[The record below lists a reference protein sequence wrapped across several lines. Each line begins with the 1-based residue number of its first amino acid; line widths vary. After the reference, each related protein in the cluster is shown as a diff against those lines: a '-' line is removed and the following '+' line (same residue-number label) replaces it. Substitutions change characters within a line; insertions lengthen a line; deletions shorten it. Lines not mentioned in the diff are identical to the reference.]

1 MDLSEYYTKFSP
13 QIGERKYGIITAR
26 MENLLTVATQVAI
39 LFALIGVGFI
49 CRKTKLLNDGAVAG
63 LVNVLLII
71 VTPCLVVHV
80 FQRPFD
86 PSKLRALMIA
96 FAVSVAAHIVMITLA
111 TACFRRGDDSRRTV
125 FKCATVFSNA
135 GFMGI
140 PLEQAI
146 LGDEGVFFGIVYVVI
161 FNLMIWS
168 WGLKTMGGGSG
179 WKKILVNPGT
189 VGLVAGLPLFFLSVE
204 LPEVVGKPVE
214 MLSQL
219 NTPIPMIVIGYY
231 LAGSKFARVAAEPG
245 AWLAGALRLIVC
257 PLALIA
263 AFYPFRHQL
272 DRMMMLAL
280 VTAASAPVAAMVSMF
295 AAKYGRDTEVSAGLV
310 SVTTLLSIVTMPP
323 VIALA
328 MAIL

>member
-1 MDLSEYYTKFSP
+1 
-13 QIGERKYGIITAR
+13 
-26 MENLLTVATQVAI
+26 MENLVTVATQVAI
-39 LFALIGVGFI
+39 LFALIGVGFV
-49 CRKTKLLNDGAVAG
+49 CRMTKLLNDSSVTG
-63 LVNVLLII
+63 LINILLII
-71 VTPCLVVHV
+71 VTPCLVIDV

-86 PSKLRALMIA
+86 PAKMQALSIA
-96 FAVSVAAHIVMITLA
+96 FAVSFAAHFIMIALA
-111 TACFRRGDDSRRTV
+111 SAFFRRGDDRTRTV

-179 WKKILVNPGT
+179 WRKILVNPGT
-189 VGLVAGLPLFFLSVE
+189 VGLLAGFPLFLCSVK
-204 LPEVVGKPVE
+204 LPEVVGKPIH
-214 MLSQL
+214 MLSML

-231 LAGSKFARVAAEPG
+231 LAGSRFTRVFQERG
-245 AWLAGALRLIVC
+245 AWTAGFLRLIVC
-257 PLALIA
+257 PLILIA
-263 AFYPFRHQL
+263 FFYPFRHDL

-295 AAKYGRDTEVSAGLV
+295 AAKYGRDAEVSAGLV
-310 SVTTLLSIVTMPP
+310 SATTLLSILTMPP
-323 VIALA
+323 IIALA

>member
-1 MDLSEYYTKFSP
+1 
-13 QIGERKYGIITAR
+13 
-26 MENLLTVATQVAI
+26 MENLVTVATQVAI
-39 LFALIGVGFI
+39 LFALIGVGFV
-49 CRKTKLLNDGAVAG
+49 CRMTKLLNDSSVTG
-63 LVNVLLII
+63 LINILLII
-71 VTPCLVVHV
+71 VTPCLVIDV

-86 PSKLRALMIA
+86 PAKMQALSIA
-96 FAVSVAAHIVMITLA
+96 FAVSFAAHFIMITLA
-111 TACFRRGDDSRRTV
+111 SAFFRRGDDRTRTV

-179 WKKILVNPGT
+179 WRKILVNPGT
-189 VGLVAGLPLFFLSVE
+189 VGLLAGFPLFLCSVK
-204 LPEVVGKPVE
+204 LPEVVGKPIH
-214 MLSQL
+214 MLSML

-231 LAGSKFARVAAEPG
+231 LAGSRFTRVFRERG
-245 AWLAGALRLIVC
+245 AWTAGFLRLIVC
-257 PLALIA
+257 PLILIA
-263 AFYPFRHQL
+263 FFYPFRHDL

-295 AAKYGRDTEVSAGLV
+295 AAKYGRDAEVSAGLV
-310 SVTTLLSIVTMPP
+310 SATTLLSILTMPP
-323 VIALA
+323 IIALA

>member
-1 MDLSEYYTKFSP
+1 
-13 QIGERKYGIITAR
+13 
-26 MENLLTVATQVAI
+26 MENLVTVATQVAI
-39 LFALIGVGFI
+39 LFALIGVGFV
-49 CRKTKLLNDGAVAG
+49 CRMTKLLNDSSVTG
-63 LVNVLLII
+63 LINILLII
-71 VTPCLVVHV
+71 VTPCLVIDV
-80 FQRPFD
+80 FQRSFD
-86 PSKLRALMIA
+86 PAKMQALSIA
-96 FAVSVAAHIVMITLA
+96 FAVSFAAHFIMITLA
-111 TACFRRGDDSRRTV
+111 AAFFRRGDDRTRTV

-179 WKKILVNPGT
+179 WRKILVNPGT
-189 VGLVAGLPLFFLSVE
+189 VGLLAGFPLFLCSVK
-204 LPEVVGKPVE
+204 LPEVVGKPIH
-214 MLSQL
+214 MLSML

-231 LAGSKFARVAAEPG
+231 LAGSRFTRVFRERG
-245 AWLAGALRLIVC
+245 AWTAGFLRLIVC
-257 PLALIA
+257 PLILIA
-263 AFYPFRHQL
+263 FFYPFRHDL

-295 AAKYGRDTEVSAGLV
+295 AAKYGRDAEVSAGLV
-310 SVTTLLSIVTMPP
+310 SATTLLSILTMPP
-323 VIALA
+323 IIALA

>member
-1 MDLSEYYTKFSP
+1 
-13 QIGERKYGIITAR
+13 
-26 MENLLTVATQVAI
+26 MENLVTVATQVAI
-39 LFALIGVGFI
+39 LFALIGVGFV
-49 CRKTKLLNDGAVAG
+49 CRRTKLLNDSSVTG
-63 LVNVLLII
+63 LINILLII
-71 VTPCLVVHV
+71 VTPCLVIDV

-86 PSKLRALMIA
+86 PAKMRALSIA
-96 FAVSVAAHIVMITLA
+96 FAVSFAAHFIMIALA
-111 TACFRRGDDSRRTV
+111 SAFFSRGDDRTRTV

-179 WKKILVNPGT
+179 WRKILVNPGT
-189 VGLVAGLPLFFLSVE
+189 VGLLAGFPLFLCSVK
-204 LPEVVGKPVE
+204 LPEVVGKPVH
-214 MLSQL
+214 MLSML

-231 LAGSKFARVAAEPG
+231 LAGSRFTRVFREAG
-245 AWLAGALRLIVC
+245 AWTAGFMRLIVC
-257 PLALIA
+257 PLILIA
-263 AFYPFRHQL
+263 FFYPFRHDL

-295 AAKYGRDTEVSAGLV
+295 AAKYGRDAEVSAGLI
-310 SVTTLLSIVTMPP
+310 SATTLLSILTMPP
-323 VIALA
+323 IIALA
-328 MAIL
+328 MTIL

>member
-1 MDLSEYYTKFSP
+1 
-13 QIGERKYGIITAR
+13 
-26 MENLLTVATQVAI
+26 MENLVTVATQVAI
-39 LFALIGVGFI
+39 LFALIGVGFV
-49 CRKTKLLNDGAVAG
+49 CRKTKLLNDSSVSG
-63 LVNVLLII
+63 LINILLII
-71 VTPCLVVHV
+71 VTPCLVIDV

-86 PSKLRALMIA
+86 PAKMYALSIA
-96 FAVSVAAHIVMITLA
+96 FAVSLAAHFIMIALA
-111 TACFRRGDDSRRTV
+111 ATFFRRGDDKTRTV

-179 WKKILVNPGT
+179 WRKILVNPGT
-189 VGLVAGLPLFFLSVE
+189 VGLLTGFPLFLCSVK
-204 LPEVVGKPVE
+204 LPEVVGKPIH
-214 MLSQL
+214 MLSML

-231 LAGSKFARVAAEPG
+231 LAGSKFSRVFREPG
-245 AWLAGALRLIVC
+245 AWTAGFLRLIVC
-257 PLALIA
+257 PLILIA
-263 AFYPFRHQL
+263 FFYPFRHEL

-295 AAKYGRDTEVSAGLV
+295 AAKYGRDAEISAGLV
-310 SVTTLLSIVTMPP
+310 SITTLLSILTMPP
-323 VIALA
+323 IIALA

>member
-1 MDLSEYYTKFSP
+1 
-13 QIGERKYGIITAR
+13 
-26 MENLLTVATQVAI
+26 MENLVTVATQVAI
-39 LFALIGVGFI
+39 LFALIGVGFV
-49 CRKTKLLNDGAVAG
+49 CRKTKLLNGSSVSG
-63 LVNVLLII
+63 LINILLII
-71 VTPCLVVHV
+71 VTPCLVIDV

-86 PSKLRALMIA
+86 PAKMYALSIA
-96 FAVSVAAHIVMITLA
+96 FAVSLAAHFIMIALA
-111 TACFRRGDDSRRTV
+111 ATFFRRGDDKTRTV

-179 WKKILVNPGT
+179 WRKILVNPGT
-189 VGLVAGLPLFFLSVE
+189 VGLLTGFPLFLCSVK
-204 LPEVVGKPVE
+204 LPEVVGKPIH
-214 MLSQL
+214 MLSML

-231 LAGSKFARVAAEPG
+231 LAGSKFSRVFREPG
-245 AWLAGALRLIVC
+245 AWTAGFLRLIVC
-257 PLALIA
+257 PLILIA
-263 AFYPFRHQL
+263 FFYPFRHEL

-295 AAKYGRDTEVSAGLV
+295 AAKYGRDAEISAGLV
-310 SVTTLLSIVTMPP
+310 SITTLLSILTMPP
-323 VIALA
+323 IIALA

>member
-1 MDLSEYYTKFSP
+1 
-13 QIGERKYGIITAR
+13 
-26 MENLLTVATQVAI
+26 MENLVTVATQVAI
-39 LFALIGVGFI
+39 LFALVGVGFV
-49 CRKTKLLNDGAVAG
+49 CRMTKLLNDSSVTG
-63 LVNVLLII
+63 LINILLII
-71 VTPCLVVHV
+71 VTPCLVIDV

-86 PSKLRALMIA
+86 PAKMQALSIA
-96 FAVSVAAHIVMITLA
+96 FAVSFAAHFIMISLA
-111 TACFRRGDDSRRTV
+111 AAFFRWGDDRTRTV

-179 WKKILVNPGT
+179 WRKILVNPGT
-189 VGLVAGLPLFFLSVE
+189 VGLLAGFPLFFCSVK
-204 LPEVVGKPVE
+204 LPEVVGKPIH
-214 MLSQL
+214 MLSML

-231 LAGSKFARVAAEPG
+231 LAGSRFTRVFRERG
-245 AWLAGALRLIVC
+245 AWAAGFLRLIVC
-257 PLALIA
+257 PLILIA
-263 AFYPFRHQL
+263 FFYPFRHDL

-295 AAKYGRDTEVSAGLV
+295 AAKYGRDAEVSAGLV
-310 SVTTLLSIVTMPP
+310 SATTLLSILTMPP

>member
-1 MDLSEYYTKFSP
+1 
-13 QIGERKYGIITAR
+13 
-26 MENLLTVATQVAI
+26 MENLVTVATQVAI
-39 LFALIGVGFI
+39 LFALIGVGFV
-49 CRKTKLLNDGAVAG
+49 CRMTKLLNDSSVTG
-63 LVNVLLII
+63 LINILLII
-71 VTPCLVVHV
+71 VTPCLVIDV

-86 PSKLRALMIA
+86 PAKMRALSIA
-96 FAVSVAAHIVMITLA
+96 FAVSFAAHFIMISLA
-111 TACFRRGDDSRRTV
+111 AAFFRRGDDRTRTV

-179 WKKILVNPGT
+179 WRKILVNPGT
-189 VGLVAGLPLFFLSVE
+189 VGLVAGFPLFFCSVK
-204 LPEVVGKPVE
+204 LPEVVGKPIH
-214 MLSQL
+214 MLSML

-231 LAGSKFARVAAEPG
+231 LAGSRFTRVFRERG
-245 AWLAGALRLIVC
+245 AWTAGFMRLIVC
-257 PLALIA
+257 PLILIA
-263 AFYPFRHQL
+263 FFYPFRHDL

-295 AAKYGRDTEVSAGLV
+295 AAKYGRDAEVSAGLV
-310 SVTTLLSIVTMPP
+310 SATTLLSILTMPP

>member
-1 MDLSEYYTKFSP
+1 
-13 QIGERKYGIITAR
+13 
-26 MENLLTVATQVAI
+26 MENLVTVATQVAI
-39 LFALIGVGFI
+39 LFALIGVGFV
-49 CRKTKLLNDGAVAG
+49 CRMTKLLNDSSVTG
-63 LVNVLLII
+63 LINILLII
-71 VTPCLVVHV
+71 VTPCLVIDV

-86 PSKLRALMIA
+86 PAKMQALSIA
-96 FAVSVAAHIVMITLA
+96 FAVSFAAHFIMITLA
-111 TACFRRGDDSRRTV
+111 AAFFRRGDDKTRTV

-179 WKKILVNPGT
+179 WRKILVNPGT
-189 VGLVAGLPLFFLSVE
+189 VGLLAGFPLFLCSVK
-204 LPEVVGKPVE
+204 LPEVVGKPIH
-214 MLSQL
+214 MLSML

-231 LAGSKFARVAAEPG
+231 LAGSRFTRVFREPG
-245 AWLAGALRLIVC
+245 AWTAGFMRLIVC
-257 PLALIA
+257 PLILIA
-263 AFYPFRHQL
+263 SFYPFRHDL

-295 AAKYGRDTEVSAGLV
+295 AAKYGRDAEVSAGLV
-310 SVTTLLSIVTMPP
+310 SATTLLSILTMPP
-323 VIALA
+323 IIALA